1 MKIDHIGYAV
11 KDIDKAKAVF
21 EKLGY
26 SFEQTVTDTN
36 RNIFISF
43 GKMDG
48 YRIELVAP
56 ISSGSPVDSYLANI
70 GATPY
75 HICYVSENIEEDIK
89 SLEKNRFKVLLPLT
103 SAVAFDSKRVVF
115 LYSLAVGMIEIVEA

>member
-1 MKIDHIGYAV
+1 MNIDHIGYAV
-11 KDIDKAKAVF
+11 KDINKAKSVF

-26 SFEQTVTDTN
+26 SFEKTVTDNN

-48 YRIELVAP
+48 YRIELIAP
-56 ISSGSPVDSYLANI
+56 ISSGSPIDNYLANI

-89 SLEKNRFKVLLPLT
+89 NLEKNRFKVMIPLT
-103 SAVAFDSKRVVF
+103 PAVAFDNKRVVF
-115 LYSLAVGMIEIVEA
+115 MYSLAVGMIEIVEA